1 MEPSV
6 PGRRDRCPILTRA
19 IVRFLLF
26 PSVLLAVTAAAP
38 PPVQQSTIPKP
49 DERGN
54 YLFRWTDENGAAR
67 EYLLILPDRIAPR
80 ISVALRRSDAGG
92 YVYRY
97 AIANEKSAQRRISS
111 CMVEVT
117 MPTQV
122 VGTPPGWER
131 GQPSGIAPRAQWY
144 KLGFVDRAE
153 GIPDG
158 LAPGT
163 AVVGF
168 ELASMNLPGVTEFTC
183 HGDMNGLPPDL
194 QPSITQ
200 QVESLLTVDDE
211 LKVRAIGPVI
221 VNSDTPTVRELTRR
235 ILRAYRPALDS
246 MQLPRSAAVVR
257 AVNQVEVDADRSLRE
272 VRESLTALRDL
283 LLEEPA
289 SPWGRQVVGGLR

>member
-80 ISVALRRSDAGG
+80 ITVTLRRSDAGG

-97 AIANEKSAQRRISS
+97 AIANEKSAQRRIPS
-111 CMVEVT
+111 CHVQVT
-117 MPTQV
+117 MPTQIG
-122 VGTPPGWER
+122 GTPPGWEPL
-131 GQPSGIAPRAQWY
+131 QPSGIAPRAGWF
-144 KLGFVDRAE
+144 KVGFVDRAE
-153 GIPDG
+153 GVPDG
-158 LAPGT
+158 VVPGT

-183 HGDMNGLPPDL
+183 HGDMNGLPPHL
-194 QPSITQ
+194 PPAIARQAR
-200 QVESLLTVDDE
+200 SLLTVDEE
-211 LKVRAIGPVI
+211 LRVRAIGPV
-221 VNSDTPTVRELTRR
+221 VMNSKETNVRELARR
-235 ILRAYRPALDS
+235 ILRAYRPALES
-246 MQLPRSAAVVR
+246 IQLPNAV
-257 AVNQVEVDADRSLRE
+257 AVSQALDRVDVDADRSLRE
-272 VRESLTALRDL
+272 LRTSLVTLRD
-283 LLEEPA
+283 
-289 SPWGRQVVGGLR
+289 W